1 MRVFKAFFMMPS
13 DIDTAAVAIAEHRP
27 DLDADAA
34 RAAGEAYATR
44 LERMRWLFSTPA
56 GRTGLVAP
64 QPITLPGYEEG
75 EPWYPAG
82 NAPVDGEDS
91 AQTAPRGTLAHRRP
105 GHPMPLR
112 HGGATAG
119 GGDPEQIAAHA
130 RGDRPTPRR
139 SDPYPSEPRPRLHAE
154 KIHELQGAEVA
165 VPELLVQ
172 ALNLPWDN
180 GRLRSEALAKALR
193 MSEHELVALLGPLGS
208 GWPRRR
214 TPSNAAANDAA
225 VTSAETWRTQPRRSA
240 PANWRCRPRSPPAPH
255 NPHVGPPHT
264 SELGKQ
270 HPARVAEIAQTPL
283 FPGPEAPQ
291 TPHTRHP
298 RTTSAHP

>member
-1 MRVFKAFFMMPS
+1 MRVFKAFFTVPS

-91 AQTAPRGTLAHRRP
+91 AQMAPRGTLAHRRP

-112 HGGATAG
+112 QGGATAG
-119 GGDPEQIAAHA
+119 G
-130 RGDRPTPRR
+130 
-139 SDPYPSEPRPRLHAE
+139 
-154 KIHELQGAEVA
+154 
-165 VPELLVQ
+165 
-172 ALNLPWDN
+172 
-180 GRLRSEALAKALR
+180 
-193 MSEHELVALLGPLGS
+193 
-208 GWPRRR
+208 
-214 TPSNAAANDAA
+214 
-225 VTSAETWRTQPRRSA
+225 
-240 PANWRCRPRSPPAPH
+240 
-255 NPHVGPPHT
+255 
-264 SELGKQ
+264 
-270 HPARVAEIAQTPL
+270 
-283 FPGPEAPQ
+283 
-291 TPHTRHP
+291 
-298 RTTSAHP
+298 